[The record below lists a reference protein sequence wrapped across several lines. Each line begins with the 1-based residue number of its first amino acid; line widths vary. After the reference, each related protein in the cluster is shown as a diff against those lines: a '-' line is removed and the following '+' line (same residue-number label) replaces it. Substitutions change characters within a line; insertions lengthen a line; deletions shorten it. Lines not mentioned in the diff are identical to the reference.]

1 MENENLLEIRG
12 VNKFFKKRGKNTQV
26 LADIDLRIRPGE
38 CVGMVGASGSG
49 KSTIARMLC
58 LIHKPES
65 GEVLFRGE
73 DIFALRPR
81 DYFRQVQMVFQ
92 DPLASF
98 PPRMRVETFLLEPFR
113 NYGLP
118 EAKDKNLARDLL
130 AHVHLEPDL
139 LGRFPNQ
146 LSGGQLQR
154 IVFAR
159 ATGMRPA
166 LVICDEATSALDA
179 TIQAQVVALLRD
191 LQARIGFA
199 CLFITHDLALA
210 ESLCA
215 RIHVMEDGKIV
226 EELAGG
232 NITRDARHPA
242 TLELIRA
249 CEHMA
254 AFADCG
260 ADKAARRQAAEPA

>member
-1 MENENLLEIRG
+1 MEQENLLEIRH
-12 VNKFFKKRGKNTQV
+12 VDKFFTKRGRRVQV
-26 LADIDLRIRPGE
+26 LSDINLAIRPGE

-58 LIHKPES
+58 LIHKPEA
-65 GEVLFRGE
+65 GTVRFRGA
-73 DIFALRPR
+73 DIFALKPR

-98 PPRMRVETFLLEPFR
+98 PPRMKVETFLLEPFR
-113 NYGLP
+113 NYRLP
-118 EAKDKNLARDLL
+118 EAAQARALAERLL
-130 AHVHLEPDL
+130 AEVHLEPDL

-154 IVFAR
+154 VVFAR

-260 ADKAARRQAAEPA
+260 ADKAP